1 MKLRILITLAIVC
14 LLNSCV
20 SVPKETVQLS
30 GVIGKDLTVLQ
41 NSHTTMV
48 ELFYNEIIH
57 NINDFIEDVYAPFII
72 NYVLQGEL
80 KNYKN
85 NVSPSIFGVINKAAS
100 DGAEKSETAE
110 VLIEMSD
117 FLKATN
123 TQIEKKRN
131 ELLAPIQKQKDAILR
146 NINTSYQNTRRAN
159 SSVTN
164 YLQSVL
170 SLKESQK
177 EILSV
182 VGLKVMDKELNNT
195 LLKASNITKSL
206 LIEGKEIDIKSDG
219 AFEKIKKISAKIK
232 SITNKK

>member
-85 NVSPSIFGVINKAAS
+85 INWMIAP
-100 DGAEKSETAE
+100 AEKLPIKDNSETAE

-182 VGLKVMDKELNNT
+182 VGLKVMDEELNNT